1 MKKHFHLMG
10 IGGIGVSGLAHI
22 LLENG
27 HTVSGCDHKKNAL
40 SAKLEARGVQIFE
53 GHSADHI
60 THDVNVLVTSTAV
73 DASEPEVIAARGKG
87 LRVIRRI
94 ELLGELMD
102 AKDSIGV
109 VGTHGKTST
118 SSMIASVFE
127 MCGLEPTCVVG
138 GEVEAIGGNAKFGK
152 GKHFI
157 AEIDESDTY
166 FQHVKPR
173 TAVITNVEDDHVGI
187 EGDVRNNYHVSL
199 EALHRAFRTFA
210 QNADV
215 VVYCRDWHGL
225 ERMLEGLN
233 LVSYGTLPGC
243 DYQAKDIKL
252 EHGGAIYT
260 LQIRGI
266 TVGQIHLKVPGLH
279 NVLNSLAAVAVADR
293 AGIVFEKDAA
303 ALEKFKNARRRWD
316 VLGEYHGALVV
327 DDYAHNPTKVE
338 NAILGAK
345 TTGRKVRVVF
355 QPHRYLRVAREWQ
368 RFAESLMH
376 ADEVI
381 LLDIYGA
388 GEKPIEGIHSGLIE
402 QKMISDGHLAVK
414 YYSRREDVL
423 ELLLVS
429 ASDNEVI
436 VTMGAGDITNL
447 GRELLIR
454 AKLEV
459 VVS

>member
-1 MKKHFHLMG
+1 MKKHYHLMG

-22 LLENG
+22 LLEDG
-27 HTVSGCDHKKNAL
+27 QVVSGCDHKKNAL

-94 ELLGELMD
+94 ELLGELMSL
-102 AKDSIGV
+102 KDSIGV

-127 MCGLEPTCVVG
+127 QCGLDPTCVIG
-138 GEVEAIGGNAKFGK
+138 GEVEAIGGNAKYGK

-173 TAVITNVEDDHVGI
+173 TAIITNVEDDHVGI

-199 EALHRAFRTFA
+199 EALHRAFRQFA
-210 QNADV
+210 QNADM
-215 VVYCRDWHGL
+215 VVYCRDWDGL
-225 ERMLEGLN
+225 ERMLEGLP
-233 LVSYGTLPGC
+233 LISYGTSEGC
-243 DYQAKDIKL
+243 DYHALNIKL
-252 EHGGAIYT
+252 EHGGAVYT
-260 LQIRGI
+260 LEIRGKTI
-266 TVGQIHLKVPGLH
+266 GQITLNVPGQH

-293 AGIVFEKDAA
+293 AGILFEKYAA

-355 QPHRYLRVAREWQ
+355 QPHRHLRVAREWQ
-368 RFAESLMH
+368 RFAEALMH
-376 ADEVI
+376 ADEVM

-402 QKMISDGHLAVK
+402 QKMITDGHTAVK
-414 YYSRREDVL
+414 YYPRREDVL
-423 ELLLVS
+423 ELLLIN
-429 ASDNEVI
+429 ASENDVI
-436 VTMGAGDITNL
+436 VTMGAGDITNF
-447 GRELLIR
+447 GRELLSR
-454 AKLEV
+454 GKLEV
-459 VVS
+459 VR

>member
-1 MKKHFHLMG
+1 MKKHYHLMG

-27 HTVSGCDHKKNAL
+27 HAVSGCDHKKNAL
-40 SAKLEARGVQIFE
+40 SAKLEARGVEIFE
-53 GHSADHI
+53 GHSSDHI
-60 THDVNVLVTSTAV
+60 TLDVNVLVTSTAV

-94 ELLGELMD
+94 ELLGELMS

-127 MCGLEPTCVVG
+127 TCGLEPTCVVG

-187 EGDVRNNYHVSL
+187 EGDVRNNYHVNL
-199 EALHRAFRTFA
+199 EALHRAFRQFA

-215 VVYCRDWHGL
+215 VVYCRDWEGL
-225 ERMLEGLN
+225 EKMLDGLN
-233 LVSYGTLPGC
+233 LVSYGTQIGC
-243 DYQAKDIKL
+243 DYRALDVVLKG
-252 EHGGAIYT
+252 GGAIYT
-260 LQIRGI
+260 LEIRGVKIGQIR
-266 TVGQIHLKVPGLH
+266 LNVPGQH

-293 AGIVFEKDAA
+293 AGIEFSKYAA
-303 ALEKFKNARRRWD
+303 AFEQFKNARRRWD
-316 VLGEYHGALVV
+316 VLGEFKGAMVV

-338 NAILGAK
+338 NAILGAL
-345 TTGRKVRVVF
+345 TTGRRVRVVF

-368 RFAESLMH
+368 RFAQALMKAH
-376 ADEVI
+376 EVL

-388 GEKPIEGIHSGLIE
+388 GEKPIDGIHSSLIE
-402 QKMISDGHLAVK
+402 QKMIHDGHTAVR
-414 YYSRREDVL
+414 YYARRDDVL
-423 ELLLVS
+423 ELLL
-429 ASDNEVI
+429 ANADENDVI

-459 VVS
+459 VA